1 MIVYKG
7 TKDQFQTDVL
17 SNDIENIVLRE
28 YKNSTGRSVAQA
40 EINSWRE
47 SLLRMSL
54 VLNDSEIPKDSSIS
68 IEYHIPQTSKR
79 VDFIIAGED
88 EYHNENVVVVEL
100 KQWSGAEL
108 TEKDGIVVTKFRGRD
123 VETAHPSY
131 QAWSY
136 CSLLKNFN

>member
-123 VETAHPSY
+123 VETAYPSY

>member
-7 TKDQFQTDVL
+7 TKNQFQSDVL

-28 YKNSTGRSVAQA
+28 YKNSTGKSVAQA

-108 TEKDGIVVTKFRGRD
+108 TEKDGLTVL
-123 VETAHPSY
+123 Y
-131 QAWSY
+131 
-136 CSLLKNFN
+136 